1 MKATTGLLA
10 ALLLSIVS
18 AAQAAPAPYLVIDH
32 STEILMDQATALS
45 IWKEHRMPEKFGKLY
60 PTSKWGFA
68 SQVEGGF
75 DDAKTCIITARAMM
89 LPRSGKALLFKPAQ
103 TATTF
108 GTLPGATAD
117 QCRALA
123 KTKLSEAIASVRDS
137 LVPR

>member
-1 MKATTGLLA
+1 
-10 ALLLSIVS
+10 
-18 AAQAAPAPYLVIDH
+18 
-32 STEILMDQATALS
+32 
-45 IWKEHRMPEKFGKLY
+45 
-60 PTSKWGFA
+60 
-68 SQVEGGF
+68 
-75 DDAKTCIITARAMM
+75 MM